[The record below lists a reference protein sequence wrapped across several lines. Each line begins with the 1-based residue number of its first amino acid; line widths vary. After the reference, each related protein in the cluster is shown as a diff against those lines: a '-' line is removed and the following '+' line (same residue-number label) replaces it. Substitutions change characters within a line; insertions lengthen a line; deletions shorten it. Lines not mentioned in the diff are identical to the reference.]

1 MKTHGMRR
9 DVFRILH
16 PSADVTVLG
25 AMIENLD
32 TDEDVDAAKKLAV
45 GVILES
51 AEAVLMS
58 LRLPP
63 AQVFDEMCFSI
74 EVNNDFAS
82 KDGHQD

>member
-1 MKTHGMRR
+1 MQR
-9 DVFRILH
+9 DVFCIIH
-16 PSADVTVLG
+16 PSAGAVVLAG
-25 AMIENLD
+25 MIENLN
-32 TDEDVDAAKKLAV
+32 TDEDVDAAGKLTV
-45 GVILES
+45 EGILES

-82 KDGHQD
+82 KDGHQDWFFP